1 MTPPEQDALTA
12 QLAKLQELLLNQL
25 EIARHQQTVIA
36 AQSETLEAMAKR
48 LNELEAAARSHRDAI
63 AELQDASRQ
72 NTAIAVAVSELC
84 QQAGTF
90 SPEAVAARRLS
101 VLARF
106 DQLEA
111 KFADEGEES

>member
-1 MTPPEQDALTA
+1 MAESEFSPREHLE
-12 QLAKLQELLLNQL
+12 KLQQLVLQQL
-25 EIARHQQTVIA
+25 EIVRHQQTVITA
-36 AQSETLEAMAKR
+36 HSETLEAMAKR
-48 LNELEAAARSHRDAI
+48 LMELENAARSHRDAI

-84 QQAGTF
+84 QQAGLFT
-90 SPEAVAARRLS
+90 PEAAERRRLG

-111 KFADEGEES
+111 RFAEGEQEG